1 MLNSILGKESGGQLI
16 MPVWALMLAF
26 SSLHSIECM
35 VNAPCVFVD

>member
-16 MPVWALMLAF
+16 MPVWALMLHLL
-26 SSLHSIECM
+26 SSHSIECM